1 MQNTELLMHLAE
13 IAGVFVGFGA
23 LISIRSEATRDEEV
37 MMIRMIVLFGILV
50 VVAALTPVLISGFG
64 VTGHGLW
71 VASSAVFLI
80 LWWGS
85 SILNRWDF
93 ERTRVLATVTRRAR
107 VRQEIPAA
115 PLWLSM
121 NVALILI
128 LTGLFPGRE
137 PTLYMTAVTM
147 NLFLTAGMLL
157 YLVYLQRRPRQAALD
172 EAAHDIEA
180 ETRTQAQGTQPVG

>member
-23 LISIRSEATRDEEV
+23 LISIRGEATRDEEV

-50 VVAALTPVLISGFG
+50 VVAAFAPVLISGFG

-71 VASSAVFLI
+71 VTSAVVFLV

-85 SILNRWDF
+85 SILNRWDV
-93 ERTRVLATVTRRAR
+93 ERTRVLATVTRQAR
-107 VRQEIPAA
+107 VRTEIPAV

-128 LTGLFPGRE
+128 LTGLFPDQE
-137 PTLYMTAVTM
+137 PALYMTAVTV
-147 NLFLTAGMLL
+147 NLFLTAEMLL
-157 YLVYLQRRPRQAALD
+157 LLVYLQRRPKQAALGEAPADIDD
-172 EAAHDIEA
+172 EPSK
-180 ETRTQAQGTQPVG
+180 G